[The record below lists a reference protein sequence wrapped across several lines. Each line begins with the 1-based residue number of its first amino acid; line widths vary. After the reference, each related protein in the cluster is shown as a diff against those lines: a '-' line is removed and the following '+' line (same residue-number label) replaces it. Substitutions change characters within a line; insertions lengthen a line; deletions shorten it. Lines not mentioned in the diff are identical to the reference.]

1 MVECQWDS
9 VVLSP
14 YSPVLTGLELTFM
27 CLTWS
32 NSSLFSTP
40 GFVVSPVGKRERGGE
55 RKGKKSKTKKTT
67 TTKKHTHTH
76 KKKTKTKM
84 GRREQGNRK
93 GGKEGRREEGIKKD
107 RRQDK
112 KEF

>member
-14 YSPVLTGLELTFM
+14 YSPVLAGLELTFM
-27 CLTWS
+27 CLTRS

-40 GFVVSPVGKRERGGE
+40 GFVVAPVGQIERGGE
-55 RKGKKSKTKKTT
+55 RKGKNKQTNKQTNKNP
-67 TTKKHTHTH
+67 
-76 KKKTKTKM
+76 KM
-84 GRREQGNRK
+84 GRREKGNRK
-93 GGKEGRREEGIKKD
+93 GGKEGRREEGLKKD

>member
-14 YSPVLTGLELTFM
+14 ESPVLTCLELTFM
-27 CLTWS
+27 GVTQS
-32 NSSLFSTP
+32 NYGLFSTP
-40 GFVVSPVGKRERGGE
+40 GFLVSPVGKRGIGQ
-55 RKGKKSKTKKTT
+55 
-67 TTKKHTHTH
+67 
-76 KKKTKTKM
+76 KKKKNR
-84 GRREQGNRK
+84 RREKGNRK
-93 GGKEGRREEGIKKD
+93 GKEEGIKKD

>member
-14 YSPVLTGLELTFM
+14 YSPVLTGLALTFM
-27 CLTWS
+27 GLTRS
-32 NSSLFSTP
+32 NSSLFSNP
-40 GFVVSPVGKRERGGE
+40 GFVVSSVEKEKGG
-55 RKGKKSKTKKTT
+55 RKQK
-67 TTKKHTHTH
+67 
-76 KKKTKTKM
+76 
-84 GRREQGNRK
+84 GRREKGNRK

-107 RRQDK
+107 QRQDK